1 MTSRT
6 PTYLKG
12 LFENGDPLTQSS
24 FEDVFDSYVNLS
36 VSGKQTIVS
45 DLQTSGEIIC
55 ARVSAASYFTSTV
68 SADTVFANTSI
79 NSPIGNLVSV
89 SASTIAAT
97 TGNITSLNSTNVSA
111 STVNVTTRF
120 TGSVDSSVKATGTT
134 RASAKAIS
142 SATSL
147 LVTVSAGTE
156 DSVVIGGGYPGFT
169 QYIINSTT
177 NTAQVFPP
185 SGGSFDGGT
194 PDAAK
199 LLNPNG
205 RMIISHITSA
215 IFYTLRGV

>member
-1 MTSRT
+1 MTART

-12 LFENGDPLTQSS
+12 LFENGDPLTQSA

-79 NSPIGNLVSV
+79 SSPVGNLVSI
-89 SASTIAAT
+89 SST
-97 TGNITSLNSTNVSA
+97 TGNIATVNSTNVSA
-111 STVNVTTRF
+111 ATVNVTNRLTS
-120 TGSVDSSVKATGTT
+120 SVDSSVKATGTT
-134 RASAKAIS
+134 RASAKSIS
-142 SATSL
+142 SALSL

-156 DSVVIGGGYPGFT
+156 DSVVIGGGYPGFV

-185 SGGSFDGGT
+185 SGGTFDGGT
-194 PDAAK
+194 PDAAR
-199 LLNPNG
+199 LLNPSG
-205 RMIISHITSA
+205 RMTIYHITSA
-215 IFYTLRGV
+215 SFYTLRGV